1 MNLRLSS
8 RALLAIAGL
17 ACAASVGLALLAQH
31 QFNMQPCPWCI
42 LQRLIFVVLAG
53 LCLLGAA
60 LPALPRR
67 LVAALALP
75 FAAGG
80 MAAALWQDLLGGHT
94 ARSARACPPPADA
107 APALTL
113 AGGPRPDPGARP
125 AGRRPR
131 LGTRRP
137 LAGRLGGPRGRPRG
151 RARPARP
158 SPPPG
163 AAGAAPAEGAR
174 GPSSPS
180 WTPCVAASPLAMA

>member
-1 MNLRLSS
+1 MNPRLSS

-31 QFNMQPCPWCI
+31 RFNMQPCPWCI

-80 MAAALWQDLLGGHT
+80 MAAALWQHFVAAKTSSCAMTLADRIVMATGLDMRLPEWFEV
-94 ARSARACPPPADA
+94 RATCADA
-107 APALTL
+107 AVSVFGVPFEFWALAL
-113 AGGPRPDPGARP
+113 FAAVG
-125 AGRRPR
+125 
-131 LGTRRP
+131 LV
-137 LAGRLGGPRGRPRG
+137 LVLNVLN
-151 RARPARP
+151 PARR
-158 SPPPG
+158 
-163 AAGAAPAEGAR
+163 A
-174 GPSSPS
+174 
-180 WTPCVAASPLAMA
+180 

>member
-8 RALLAIAGL
+8 RALLAAAGL

-80 MAAALWQDLLGGHT
+80 MAASLWQHFVAAKTSSCAMTLADRIVMATGLD
-94 ARSARACPPPADA
+94 ARFPEAFEVRATCADA
-107 APALTL
+107 AVSVFGVPFEFWALALFAATGL
-113 AGGPRPDPGARP
+113 V
-125 AGRRPR
+125 
-131 LGTRRP
+131 LV
-137 LAGRLGGPRGRPRG
+137 LNVLN
-151 RARPARP
+151 PARR
-158 SPPPG
+158 
-163 AAGAAPAEGAR
+163 A
-174 GPSSPS
+174 
-180 WTPCVAASPLAMA
+180 